1 MKTTAERFE
10 KAKTEYIEAV
20 KNIEKETKTK
30 NKQNLIIAL
39 VVGVLLPLLIVSG
52 IIIFL

>member
-1 MKTTAERFE
+1 MTTSERFE

-52 IIIFL
+52 LIIFL